1 MMMPGRKYTAPNSNY
16 RYGFNGKEND
26 NEVKGEGN
34 QQDYGMR
41 IYDPRLG
48 RFLSVDPIAREYP
61 WYSPYHFAGNN
72 PIRNLDL
79 DGLEPSPY
87 ELHRARQK
95 TNEMY
100 ANAKTPEERAYVEKM
115 DRRGQWIA
123 GGMLGAGFLAG
134 GATAYGAAILT
145 TTLGVTTSPG
155 VMATVASATTITVR
169 YGPDVANFIY
179 GATTGDAMEP
189 IPSNTGS
196 QSADAGVMFTKL
208 FKAPVKI
215 SGLLKQTGVE
225 AAILTKGTKGGKVAV
240 IGQGMDKVKQV
251 AEGIINPEVF
261 KPSENALKQWNK
273 LLADNPGKVLSD
285 DVVKGTKIYKENET
299 WINMVKK
306 EGYDVLDTGGGTTS
320 TFYNMEKQTIYG
332 TGAKQP

>member
-1 MMMPGRKYTAPNSNY
+1 MLQPGRKYGTSDIY

-26 NEVKGEGN
+26 NEVKREGN

-48 RFLSVDPIAREYP
+48 KFLSVDPIAREYP
-61 WYSPYHFAGNN
+61 FYSPYHFAGNN
-72 PIRNLDL
+72 PIKNLDL
-79 DGLEPSPY
+79 DGLESSPFDV
-87 ELHRARQK
+87 HWARQK

-100 ANAKTPEERAYVEKM
+100 RNAKTPEEKAYVKKM
-115 DRRGQWIA
+115 DRRGQLIA
-123 GGMLGAGFLAG
+123 GGMLAAGFAAA
-134 GATAYGAAILT
+134 GATAYGVTILT
-145 TTLGVTTSPG
+145 TTLSVTTSPG
-155 VMATVASATTITVR
+155 VMATITTATTITVR
-169 YGPDVANFIY
+169 YGPDVVNFIY
-179 GATTGDAMEP
+179 GATTGDALEP

-196 QSADAGVMFTKL
+196 QSADAGVMFSRL
-208 FKAPVKI
+208 FKAPVSIKNLLI
-215 SGLLKQTGVE
+215 SAKVE

-240 IGQGMDKVKQV
+240 IGQGMDKIKQIADGLV
-251 AEGIINPEVF
+251 NAEVF
-261 KPSENALKQWNK
+261 KPTEDALKQWNK

-320 TFYNMEKQTIYG
+320 TFYNMEKKAIYG